1 MGGDLP
7 WQRQRYGCC
16 GAGALD
22 KNLAQKSDQQTVW
35 HNHPCDFCCCFL
47 SLLMCEF
54 EKMPSSQLEL

>member
-22 KNLAQKSDQQTVW
+22 KNMAQ
-35 HNHPCDFCCCFL
+35 N
-47 SLLMCEF
+47 LMSKLFGTLIVLILFAYEF
-54 EKMPSSQLEL
+54 EKMPSSELEL